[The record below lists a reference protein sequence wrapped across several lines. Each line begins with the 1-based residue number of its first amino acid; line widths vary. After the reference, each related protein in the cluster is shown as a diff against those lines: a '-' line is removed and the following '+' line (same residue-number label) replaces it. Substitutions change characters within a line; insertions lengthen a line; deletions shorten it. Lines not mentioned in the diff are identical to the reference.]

1 MWYQA
6 SRSLNGL
13 GEKKLENG
21 QCVQKRWDNF
31 NETTPNN
38 FLELISQY
46 NKVTDLIE
54 LIKEETVVVDGFLE
68 YNTTGKLEL
77 IDLLVLSTD
86 FVNYA
91 VLYSCTVDKVR
102 NATVYY
108 GEVLSRLR
116 NKEVIRLNNL
126 KAKNEVFRERAPW
139 FDTNTL
145 VDTYHG
151 SDCFYYG

>member
-1 MWYQA
+1 
-6 SRSLNGL
+6 
-13 GEKKLENG
+13 
-21 QCVQKRWDNF
+21 
-31 NETTPNN
+31 
-38 FLELISQY
+38 
-46 NKVTDLIE
+46 
-54 LIKEETVVVDGFLE
+54 VVDGFLE

-116 NKEVIRLNNL
+116 NKEVIRLNN
-126 KAKNEVFRERAPW
+126 
-139 FDTNTL
+139 
-145 VDTYHG
+145 
-151 SDCFYYG
+151 

>member
-13 GEKKLENG
+13 GEAKLENG

-31 NETTPNN
+31 NESTPNN
-38 FLELISQY
+38 FFELVSQY

-54 LIKEETVVVDGFLE
+54 VIKEETVVVDGFLE
-68 YNTTGKLEL
+68 YFDNSTGKLEL

-116 NKEVIRLNNL
+116 NKEVIRLNN
-126 KAKNEVFRERAPW
+126 
-139 FDTNTL
+139 
-145 VDTYHG
+145 
-151 SDCFYYG
+151 